1 MPLHMHR
8 QTSNTPTSTLPW
20 PREANSII
28 TTTPVKIASIHSSP
42 ISAKERK
49 RSKTMNIST
58 LSSEKSS
65 RRGKSSSSISRLDS
79 RFQQQHDQ
87 MMSRQ
92 QFRTNTSNSRGSN
105 HRHTRDGS
113 TGKRSSAN
121 SLQGTESYESG
132 YSQMSRRSQN
142 APSKFIEVK
151 GENNHQ
157 RLINGVKDII
167 EDLNKAIGHERRKAA
182 ISNACAEFDHWD
194 TEKHNIELQLGCS
207 NVLSLVLSMTEDTT
221 EIRMLCAAL
230 EMVYRAST
238 EVVRKSF
245 QDVGPDM
252 VPLLLKLLERCETDV
267 EKHSEVSVLNISKIL
282 LYFSRVAELRPIL
295 ARHQDMLETLSRAS
309 SARLNPD
316 ARAMRVRILANLA
329 NADDNKD
336 ILHSHPGLL
345 DCILKIAAIDTTDTA
360 REYSAACLMDIASS
374 PISQVSMAANDKVL
388 AVLVKLSVQDDKE
401 ETREYAVTAMQ
412 NLAFAKENR
421 IRLATFTQGV
431 VLEALKKALST
442 DQNDK
447 TRRRAAGAI
456 TNLACDETAH
466 IIGGHSGLIDIL
478 SRVATH
484 DKNDDVQKRSS
495 LALTKIASSWC
506 PEEDKLY
513 EKLIASLIN
522 TACSPNSTGIAAVL
536 RVKAR
541 DASKRETLARLPGL
555 LETLADMSTSQG
567 YSSKDKDNAMR
578 AIMHLTNEHENRK
591 LMCNKVILKALVE
604 ASKLEGVENTET
616 RDSAIVAIERLAT
629 EVSNRQYM
637 ARHDGLLVAI
647 AQATERESKSELAG
661 EKNVQPRLA
670 KQLLMSLLLAM

>member
-1 MPLHMHR
+1 MPVHMHR
-8 QTSNTPTSTLPW
+8 SASNTPTSW
-20 PREANSII
+20 PRETNII
-28 TTTPVKIASIHSSP
+28 STTPVKISSSQTSSP
-42 ISAKERK
+42 TASQDRK
-49 RSKTMNIST
+49 RPKKMNIKTIST
-58 LSSEKSS
+58 DRTI
-65 RRGKSSSSISRLDS
+65 RRVRGVSSSSRMDT

-92 QFRTNTSNSRGSN
+92 QFRTNTSNNSRGSN

-113 TGKRSSAN
+113 MGRRSSAN
-121 SLQGTESYESG
+121 SIQGTESSESG
-132 YSQMSRRSQN
+132 YSQMSKRSEH
-142 APSKFIEVK
+142 APSKFIIEVN

-157 RLINGVKDII
+157 RVINGVKDVI
-167 EDLNKAIGHERRKAA
+167 EDLNRAIGHERRKAA

-207 NVLSLVLSMTEDTT
+207 NVLSLVLSMTDDST
-221 EIRMLCAAL
+221 EIRMICAAL

-245 QDVGPDM
+245 QDVGPDI
-252 VPLLLKLLERCETDV
+252 VPLLLKLLERCETDTV
-267 EKHSEVSVLNISKIL
+267 KHSEVSVLNITKVL
-282 LYFSRVAELRPIL
+282 LYFSRVSELRPSL
-295 ARHQDMLETLSRAS
+295 ARHHGMLQTLTRAS
-309 SARLNPD
+309 TARLNPD
-316 ARAMRVRILANLA
+316 SRAMRVRVIANLA
-329 NADDNKD
+329 NSDENKD
-336 ILHSHPGLL
+336 ILHEHPGLL

-360 REYSAACLMDIASS
+360 REYAAACLMDLASS
-374 PISQVSMAANDKVL
+374 PISQVSMAFSNKVL
-388 AVLVKLSVQDDKE
+388 AVLVKLAVQDDKE

-421 IRLATFTQGV
+421 TRLATFTKGV

-442 DQNDK
+442 DLNDK

-456 TNLACDETAH
+456 TNLSCDETAN
-466 IIGGHSGLIDIL
+466 IIGTHNGLVDML
-478 SRVATH
+478 SRVATQ

-506 PEEDKLY
+506 PNNNESY
-513 EKLIASLIN
+513 EKLISALIN
-522 TACSPNSTGIAAVL
+522 AACSPNSTGIPAVL

-541 DASKRETLARLPGL
+541 DATKRETLARLPGL
-555 LETLADMSTSQG
+555 LETLADMSTSKG

-591 LMCNKVILKALVE
+591 LMCNKVILKALVV
-604 ASKLEGVENTET
+604 ASNLQGKENIET

-637 ARHDGLLVAI
+637 ARHDGLLVSI

-661 EKNVQPRLA
+661 EKNSQPRLA